1 MTMDCHGVAYALAV
15 EQPGA
20 PLLAGAAGAAGAGAA
35 GAGAP
40 PGLRRCKAIAK
51 KMGSETLCVCV

>member
-1 MTMDCHGVAYALAV
+1 V

-51 KMGSETLCVCV
+51 KMEGSETLCVCV

>member
-1 MTMDCHGVAYALAV
+1 V

-20 PLLAGAAGAAGAGAA
+20 PLRAGAAGAAGAGAA

-51 KMGSETLCVCV
+51 KMEGSETLCVCV